1 MNREFEQMG
10 GEAVLVSPMPVE
22 KKNKGFAV
30 KINEWKNH
38 PGSAFISLLVWLAA
52 LLTLAIMIF
61 LVGFIVIR
69 GARYLTP
76 DLFAFTYNSDNV
88 SLMPALINTLIITA
102 LSLVIAIPAGVFAAV
117 YLVEYAK
124 KGSRLVS
131 LLRITAETLSGI
143 PSIIYGLFGLLF
155 FSTTLGWG
163 YSLLSGSLTLVIM
176 ILPVI
181 IRTSEEALL
190 AVPDSYREASF
201 GLGAGKLRT
210 IFKIVL
216 PTAVPGILSGV
227 VLSTGRIV
235 GETAALLYTAG
246 SVAKVPGSLMGSGRS
261 LAVHMYVLS
270 SEGLYMNQAFA
281 TAVVLLIFVLMLN
294 GISDYLAKK
303 LMSGRGEK

>member
-1 MNREFEQMG
+1 MNRNMEQNG
-10 GEAVLVSPMPVE
+10 GEAVLISPQPME
-22 KKNKGFAV
+22 KKKSSLAV
-30 KINEWKNH
+30 KLNIWKNH
-38 PGSAFISLLVWLAA
+38 PGSALVSLLVWLAA
-52 LLTLAIMIF
+52 LLTMAVMIF
-61 LVGFIVIR
+61 LVGFIVIK
-69 GARYLTP
+69 GVRYLTP
-76 DLFAFTYNSDNV
+76 DLFSFTYNSDNV
-88 SLMPALINTLIITA
+88 SLMPALINTLVITL
-102 LSLVIAIPAGVFAAV
+102 LSLVIAIPFGVFAAI

-124 KGSRLVS
+124 KGSRLVR
-131 LLRITAETLSGI
+131 LIRITAETLSGI

-155 FSTTLGWG
+155 FSTALGWG

-210 IFKIVL
+210 IFKVVL
-216 PTAVPGILSGV
+216 PSAVPGILSGV

-246 SVAKVPGSLMGSGRS
+246 SVAKVPGSLMGSGRT

-281 TAVVLLIFVLMLN
+281 TAVVLLILVLALN
-294 GISDYLAKK
+294 GLSGMLARK
-303 LMSGRGEK
+303 LTSGKGE

>member
-1 MNREFEQMG
+1 MNKMIKQ
-10 GEAVLVSPMPVE
+10 L
-22 KKNKGFAV
+22 KQ
-30 KINEWKNH
+30 H
-38 PGSAFISLLVWLAA
+38 PISALAA
-52 LLTLAIMIF
+52 MLVRLAGILTMAMMTF
-61 LVGFIVIR
+61 LIGFIVVK
-69 GARYLTP
+69 GVRYLTP
-76 DLFAFTYNSDNV
+76 DLFALTYNSDNV
-88 SLMPALINTLIITA
+88 SLMPALVNTLIVTI
-102 LSLVIAIPAGVFAAV
+102 LSLLIAIPIGLAAAI

-124 KGSRLVS
+124 KGSRLVK

-155 FSTTLGWG
+155 FGTALGWG

-176 ILPVI
+176 VLPVI

-246 SVAKVPGSLMGSGRS
+246 TVAKIPSSLMGSGRT

-281 TAVVLLIFVLMLN
+281 TAVVLLIVVLLLN
-294 GISDYLAKK
+294 GVSDLLARR
-303 LMSGRGEK
+303 LTAEK